1 MVDHKQRSVGVILY
15 VPSACGVLRCQT
27 VWRGG
32 LYPSTREWFPAGEP
46 DRALFRASK
55 LAMTSVVILAIW
67 LTDLQLF
74 RGIPFGKWGIFTFDS
89 IKGIKEGLQCYCATH
104 SALACHQRCQQRK
117 EVLLTRGARVITLA
131 SLLETCGQGSNN
143 ELEKHNTLTCV
154 LVCGLT
160 PAADIIL
167 ASYLANF

>member
-1 MVDHKQRSVGVILY
+1 MWSSTFLQHVVSWDARLYGVGD
-15 VPSACGVLRCQT
+15 C
-27 VWRGG
+27 
-32 LYPSTREWFPAGEP
+32 TRVKLKEWFPAGEP